1 MKGRS
6 AGMVESGGI
15 TLEVTTESAWEMM
28 DRGMPAKTRVG
39 LGAMTP
45 TEVFH

>member
-6 AGMVESGGI
+6 AGMAESGGI
-15 TLEVTTESAWEMM
+15 TLEVKTESAWETM
-28 DRGMPAKTRVG
+28 DRGTPVKTRVG

-45 TEVFH
+45 TEMSH